1 MLRKLYR
8 KLVLIVVNGL
18 AKLIASVVAMGMLR
32 AERLLAF
39 LVLPR
44 QEQHPKQHQSHHPR
58 QLVLLVQL
66 ATHQLNPAGV
76 YMERSGGARC

>member
-1 MLRKLYR
+1 M
-8 KLVLIVVNGL
+8 VNGL
-18 AKLIASVVAMGMLR
+18 AKLIASAFAMGMLG
-32 AERLLAF
+32 AERHLAF
-39 LVLPR
+39 LVWPR
-44 QEQHPKQHQSHHPR
+44 QEQHQKQHQSHHPR